1 MSTPRSSRSHATR
14 VIAGVVVAVIACVLL
29 YQWAESGHTFPQDA
43 LDPRGPVARKED
55 HLWNIVFPI
64 TIVVFVLVNAL
75 VLTVVVKFRR
85 RGDDDVPVQVH
96 GNPKLELAWTIAPAF
111 VLAVVGVFT
120 VATVFKINERASAND
135 NALFVKVIG
144 HQWWWEFQYP
154 NEKITTANELVI
166 PTGRTVQL
174 EMTSVDV
181 IHSFWPPKLAG
192 KVDVVPGRQN
202 YMQVKADKADTYW
215 GQCAEFCGLSHAN
228 MRLRVVSKT
237 PGDFNVWVADQQKP
251 AAAAATDDA
260 KAGALL
266 VQQRG
271 CGGCHT
277 INGLEGVNGKVG
289 PNLTHLQSRSVFAGA
304 LFELNEQNL
313 RRWLKNPP
321 AEKPMMPAQG
331 IGMPNLNLAD
341 QDITNIIAYLETLK

>member
-1 MSTPRSSRSHATR
+1 MSTPRSSRSHTVR
-14 VIAGVVVAVIACVLL
+14 VAIGVAVAVIASAAL
-29 YQWAESGHTFPQDA
+29 YLWAEGGKTFPQDA
-43 LDPRGPVARKED
+43 LDPQGAVARTED
-55 HLWNIVFPI
+55 HLWRIVFPI
-64 TIVVFVLVNAL
+64 TIIVFLLVNAL
-75 VLTVVVKFRR
+75 ILTIVIKFRR
-85 RGDDDVPVQVH
+85 RSDDDAPVQVH
-96 GNPKLELAWTIAPAF
+96 GNSKLEIGWTIVPALL
-111 VLAVVGVFT
+111 LAIVGVFT
-120 VATVFKINERASAND
+120 VATIFKINERASAKD

-174 EMTSVDV
+174 EMTSIDV

-202 YMQVKADKADTYW
+202 YMQLKADKVDTYW

-228 MRLRVVSKT
+228 MRLRVISKT
-237 PGDFNVWVADQQKP
+237 PGDFDTWVSQQEQP
-251 AAAAATDDA
+251 AAAPTTDAA

-271 CGGCHT
+271 CAGCHT
-277 INGLEGVNGKVG
+277 INGLEGMNGTVG

-304 LFELNEQNL
+304 IFDLNEQNL

-331 IGMPNLNLAD
+331 MGMPNLNLAD